1 MGIRGLIFKK
11 KNKEVKPIAGVTYN
25 KVHYN
30 TVDRVKPTYSNVK
43 RSK

>member
-11 KNKEVKPIAGVTYN
+11 KNKEVKPIAGV
-25 KVHYN
+25 KYN
-30 TVDRVKPTYSNVK
+30 TVNRVKPTYSNVK